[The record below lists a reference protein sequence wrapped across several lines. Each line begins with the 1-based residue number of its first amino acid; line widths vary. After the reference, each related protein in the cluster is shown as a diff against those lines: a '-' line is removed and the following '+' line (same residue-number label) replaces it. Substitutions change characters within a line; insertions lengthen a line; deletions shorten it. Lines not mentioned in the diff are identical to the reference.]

1 MRTQGED
8 DRLHAKERGPGR
20 NQPCLHL
27 DLGLQDCERTH
38 FSVVFVMAA
47 LANYHRD
54 IRLFTFKTGPL

>member
-1 MRTQGED
+1 MPRREALGETS
-8 DRLHAKERGPGR
+8 LAYT
-20 NQPCLHL
+20 LIL
-27 DLGLQDCERTH
+27 DFQLQDCERTH